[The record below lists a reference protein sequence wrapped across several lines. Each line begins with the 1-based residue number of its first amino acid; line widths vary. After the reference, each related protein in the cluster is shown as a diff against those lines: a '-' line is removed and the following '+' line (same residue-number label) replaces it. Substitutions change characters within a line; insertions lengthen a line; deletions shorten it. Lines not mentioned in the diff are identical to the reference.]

1 MIYLSILEKLP
12 KKLAHSLIRFA
23 PPSFQSKER
32 IVRHIYTPLNIN
44 INTRQ
49 LKPNFLQFRFNEKT
63 RKNELSC
70 NRLEFDSL
78 KNLRA
83 IGIKNERPST
93 KANYYGLACTN
104 VNLILSVNSNYTI
117 NFTPIFDSIPIN
129 FTHCDIHDNGNDPIK
144 NGEPLSSKMSLER
157 EIFIKKWN
165 AFIDESKFITKDLIS
180 SPKI

>member
-83 IGIKNERPST
+83 IGIK
-93 KANYYGLACTN
+93 
-104 VNLILSVNSNYTI
+104 
-117 NFTPIFDSIPIN
+117 
-129 FTHCDIHDNGNDPIK
+129 
-144 NGEPLSSKMSLER
+144 
-157 EIFIKKWN
+157 KWN